1 MESRL
6 HMVETVVVNVRS
18 QLLVVVAAV
27 IIPTQPVRLSPLP
40 TMHPRHPTQL
50 GHDGVL
56 V

>member
-1 MESRL
+1 M
-6 HMVETVVVNVRS
+6 VNVRS

-27 IIPTQPVRLSPLP
+27 VIIPTQHVRLSPLP
-40 TMHPRHPTQL
+40 TVHPRHPTQL

>member
-1 MESRL
+1 M
-6 HMVETVVVNVRS
+6 VNVRS

-27 IIPTQPVRLSPLP
+27 VVIPTQHVRRPPLP
-40 TMHPRHPTQL
+40 TVHPCHPAQL